1 MLCRATAKEVD
12 DEPTV
17 VLIGRTIIPGN
28 KETTMKNLEKLMA
41 AIALCALLATW
52 AVTIAPAAT
61 HEAPSGETAA
71 DYAADGPVAQFWA
84 VEDFIHYE

>member
-1 MLCRATAKEVD
+1 MLCRETAKEVD
-12 DEPTV
+12 DKPTV
-17 VLIGRTIIPGN
+17 VHIGRTIPGN

-71 DYAADGPVAQFWA
+71 DYATDGPVAQFWT